1 MPMPKLVIISPSVRI
16 GRNSHRAALYFYGYI
31 RRNKIAD
38 VEILDLL
45 KYDFPLFHER
55 LESQESPSAGAID
68 FSGKVKAAD
77 GVIIITPE
85 YNGGLIASLKNAV
98 DLLTTEWRRKPVA
111 FVPVSD
117 GSFGGSQVII
127 SLQFSLWKMRA
138 ITVPGPMRIQNI
150 MTAFDESGVPAEK
163 AAMDKRA
170 DALIRDL
177 LWFIESKKRMQ
188 E

>member
-1 MPMPKLVIISPSVRI
+1 MPKIVIISPSVRT
-16 GRNSHRAALYFYGYI
+16 GRNSHRAAIYFYNFI
-31 RRNKIAD
+31 RGNNIAD

-55 LESQESPSAGAID
+55 LESQESPPAGAID
-68 FSGKVKAAD
+68 FAGKVRTSD

-98 DLLTTEWRRKPVA
+98 DLLSTEWRRKPVA

-117 GSFGGSQVII
+117 GNFGGSQVII

-150 MTAFDESGVPAEK
+150 ITAFDKSGAPADK

-177 LWFIESKKRMQ
+177 LWFIESKNRMQ